1 MNLINCPVCGSK
13 TKKAGHTLFCK
24 CGWSKS
30 LNKNTE
36 MIIQKNI
43 AKNIFIAGLAV
54 MLFAMYLGH
63 WGSASLKIAPLKI
76 SQWTG
81 NLNNH
86 SFTQLTDICTRLKK
100 YDCVEKA
107 HVSFFKSSGKLEI
120 LEQLG
125 DFQLRRNKLN
135 EADKTYNQYFT
146 HKGNSVKAAYNYA
159 RILEKAGKIDAALSY
174 YKYALEARP
183 GTIQVTVMRSYIDLL
198 VKSGQRSK
206 AKQELLKLKPLLN
219 RVGSL
224 VKQEY
229 NRWNKQV
236 ITHGS

>member
-1 MNLINCPVCGSK
+1 MKLFNCPVCGSK
-13 TKKAGHTLFCK
+13 ANKAGHTLFCK

-30 LNKNTE
+30 LNKKTE
-36 MIIQKNI
+36 MMIQKNI
-43 AKNIFIAGLAV
+43 VKNIFIAGFGLMA
-54 MLFAMYLGH
+54 LAMYLGH

-81 NLNNH
+81 QLNKD
-86 SFTQLTDICTRLKK
+86 SFTKLSDICASLKK

-107 HVSFFKSSGKLEI
+107 HISFFRSSGNLEI

-125 DFQLRRNKLN
+125 DFQYRRKKFNQAN
-135 EADKTYNQYFT
+135 KTYNQYFT
-146 HKGNSVKAAYNYA
+146 NKGNSVKAAYNYA
-159 RILEKAGKIDAALSY
+159 RILEKAGNTEAALSY

-198 VKSGQRSK
+198 VKSGQRNK
-206 AKQELLKLKPLLN
+206 AKQELLKLKPLLS

-236 ITHGS
+236 ISHGS